1 MDISS
6 LKINLQKEEQMF
18 IHRKIDE
25 IFDTDCGWTNAK
37 IVQEFETEFRKIVDS
52 DYCIGVSTGST
63 ALESLMIAI
72 GSSEN
77 SLMYIPTL
85 TAPPT
90 VLSALHNNS
99 KVVLVDSDL
108 NNFCMDIN
116 DLERK
121 IAKYGKGENGTSCVI
136 PVYIGGIMP
145 DNVED
150 IVLLAHSKG
159 MKVIEDCAHAHG
171 SSIHGVSAGC
181 FGDGGIYSFFLTKT
195 MTSGEGGVV
204 VTNSDEINKK
214 IRMIRNYGKDSKGRH
229 VIKGSSWRMNE
240 FTAAVALQ
248 QCYSYKSN
256 ISERRRI
263 AKLYDNA
270 FQNNEYLRCV
280 NVKGECGYYK
290 YILTMREGADFDRI
304 GFGKYLK
311 DNFNINLPAPVYE
324 RLCHQEMYIRS
335 AKNVLNVNDKFEKAE
350 KIAKNHFC
358 LPIYRGLT
366 DSEIE
371 YIISSIKECINQ
383 FVK

>member
-1 MDISS
+1 MNIRS

-25 IFDTDCGWTNAK
+25 IFDTDCGWTNAR
-37 IVQEFETEFRKIVDS
+37 IVQEFETEFRKIVGS

-63 ALESLMIAI
+63 ALETLMIAM
-72 GSSEN
+72 GSDEN

-99 KVVLVDSDL
+99 KVVLVDSNPD
-108 NNFCMDIN
+108 NFCMDIN

-121 IAKYGKGENGTSCVI
+121 IAKYGKGEAGTSCVI

-145 DNVED
+145 DNIED
-150 IVLLAHSKG
+150 IVQLAHSKG

-181 FGDGGIYSFFLTKT
+181 FGDGGAYSFFLTKT

-204 VTNSDEINKK
+204 VTGSDEIYEK

-248 QCYSYKSN
+248 QCYSYDSN

-280 NVKGECGYYK
+280 DVKGECGYYK
-290 YILTMREGADFDRI
+290 YILNVREGLDFDRAE
-304 GFGKYLK
+304 FVEYLMEK
-311 DNFNINLPAPVYE
+311 CGINLPAPVYE
-324 RLCHQEMYIRS
+324 RLCHQEIYIRS
-335 AKNVLNVNDKFEKAE
+335 AKNVLNANDGFEKAE
-350 KIAKNHFC
+350 KIASHHFC
-358 LPIYRGLT
+358 LPIYRGLN
-366 DSEIE
+366 DDEIE
-371 YIISSIKECINQ
+371 YIISSVEKCINQ